1 MPTYLVDG
9 FEVGED
15 QPWMLSPEVATS
27 VEKPDIHTRTDEKL
41 TGEAAQPCK
50 LFIDAFRPLFEQID
64 KLSQENIRLRQYCS
78 KIEADAKATRE

>member
-1 MPTYLVDG
+1 MDE

-15 QPWMLSPEVATS
+15 QPWMLPPEVAMS
-27 VEKPDIHTRTDEKL
+27 VEKPDTHARTDGKL
-41 TGEAAQPCK
+41 TGEAAQPLK
-50 LFIDAFRPLFEQID
+50 LCIDAFQSLFEQME